1 MNPGAFHPGSW
12 CCCFTRDSIFTESRG
27 SRKDAAKVMIV
38 LTDGEI
44 LLDEMNLTTVIN
56 SPQMAGIERYA
67 IGVSW
72 ERTWGASSSHFLVA
86 LRVEERRN

>member
-1 MNPGAFHPGSW
+1 
-12 CCCFTRDSIFTESRG
+12 
-27 SRKDAAKVMIV
+27 MIV

-56 SPQMAGIERYA
+56 SPKMAGIERYA

-72 ERTWGASSSHFLVA
+72 EYAQIVPSFYILVA
-86 LRVEERRN
+86 LGERKGRTDPFMVPVNKGRGMYKIIIKLQFELVL

>member
-1 MNPGAFHPGSW
+1 M
-12 CCCFTRDSIFTESRG
+12 
-27 SRKDAAKVMIV
+27 MIV

-72 ERTWGASSSHFLVA
+72 ECTWDVPSSHFLVA
-86 LRVEERRN
+86 LGVEGRRN